1 MKARKKQ
8 LSDEA
13 LELIAARFRVLSD
26 PTRLKILRTLGEN
39 EMSVGE
45 VVEAVGG
52 SQANVSKHLSIL
64 LEAGLVS
71 RRRDGVM
78 IFYWVA
84 DETVFELCETVCSSL
99 GQRLAA
105 QQSVVKSFIS
115 K

>member
-39 EMSVGE
+39 EVSVGE

-78 IFYWVA
+78 IFYRVA

-105 QQSVVKSFIS
+105 QQSVVKRFMS